1 MKIPRLAQSYDQ
13 RDRGDWARSYCPR
26 FPLTYDIARIES
38 ILMISPVH
46 KPSQCMDCAR
56 TLKRLAPFLSSP
68 TLQLSINVATIELN
82 DAFCL
87 QMRKS
92 CSRQSMQMGSV
103 HHLTPAA
110 LPSVAKGWGKK
121 GSVSKDRAVKGASTP
136 KKAQPHVPG
145 LNSSLPISKGNP
157 KTCEMQCKELR
168 ALVEVEC

>member
-26 FPLTYDIARIES
+26 LPLTYDIARIES

-68 TLQLSINVATIELN
+68 TLQLSVNVATIELN
-82 DAFCL
+82 DAFSL
-87 QMRKS
+87 R
-92 CSRQSMQMGSV
+92 CSRQWMQMGSV
-103 HHLTPAA
+103 HHLTPAG

-121 GSVSKDRAVKGASTP
+121 GSLSKDRAVKGASTP
-136 KKAQPHVPG
+136 MQRQPHVPG
-145 LNSSLPISKGNP
+145 LKLSLPISKGNP
-157 KTCEMQCKELR
+157 ETCEMQCKELR
-168 ALVEVEC
+168 ALVEAEC

>member
-26 FPLTYDIARIES
+26 LPLTYDIASIET

-56 TLKRLAPFLSSP
+56 TLKRLAPFASSP
-68 TLQLSINVATIELN
+68 TLQLSVNVATIELN

-92 CSRQSMQMGSV
+92 CFKAIDADGLSASSYTSRSAFCGKRMGE
-103 HHLTPAA
+103 
-110 LPSVAKGWGKK
+110 K
-121 GSVSKDRAVKGASTP
+121 GSLSRDRAVKGASTP
-136 KKAQPHVPG
+136 KQSQPHVPG
-145 LNSSLPISKGNP
+145 LESSLPISKGNL
-157 KTCEMQCKELR
+157 KTCEI
-168 ALVEVEC
+168 